1 MAAWLSTHKRDPASF
16 REMLR
21 LASLKLKPESVPRH
35 PGHRDV
41 AAYFPHGET
50 AVTNIL
56 QGQLAFLSHVKLYE
70 ENNAG
75 MHLLQ
80 GNLVWKYEFL
90 CCFLGCLSAE
100 GLHTLANEITQVAQ
114 LRHDHA
120 SWAVRQS
127 KALSEIL
134 RHNER
139 TQLGSYMEIS
149 LEGLQRFKTLP
160 LEWHPT
166 K

>member
-1 MAAWLSTHKRDPASF
+1 M
-16 REMLR
+16 
-21 LASLKLKPESVPRH
+21 
-35 PGHRDV
+35 
-41 AAYFPHGET
+41 
-50 AVTNIL
+50 TNIL